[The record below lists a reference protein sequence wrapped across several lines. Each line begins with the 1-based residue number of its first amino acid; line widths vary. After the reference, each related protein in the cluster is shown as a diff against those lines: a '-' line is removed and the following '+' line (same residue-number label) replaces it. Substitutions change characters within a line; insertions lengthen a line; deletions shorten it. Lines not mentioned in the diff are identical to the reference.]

1 MPILDLAQRQSGG
14 WLPKAAMDPVAGML
28 DMPPIRVYEVASFYT
43 MFHTEPVGKFHI
55 QLCTNVSCLLSRS
68 TPLLEHLKQRLQIG
82 AGETTADGLY
92 TLTTVECLGS
102 CDTAPVLMV
111 NEVYHENMS
120 EQRIDTLL
128 DQLTP
133 QPAALSV
140 VETLGKLGN
149 RVGAFTVSRHCQSG
163 NADYRCDGIAHSIS
177 VARISQRVDTN

>member
-1 MPILDLAQRQSGG
+1 MGGDLKDRIEAIMTHYPTRRSAIMPALCLAQECGELLRGEILKDIADLLEVPEI
-14 WLPKAAMDPVAGML
+14 W
-28 DMPPIRVYEVASFYT
+28 VYEVTSFYS
-43 MFHTEPVGKFHI
+43 MLYTEPVGKFHI

-120 EQRIDTLL
+120 EQRIDQLL

-133 QPAALSV
+133 QPAA
-140 VETLGKLGN
+140 
-149 RVGAFTVSRHCQSG
+149 
-163 NADYRCDGIAHSIS
+163 
-177 VARISQRVDTN
+177 